1 MSSRKLPFM
10 PNKVVLYPKA
20 CSRAFCHF
28 FRKLSTGLGQGS
40 HRILY
45 LHRVGEAQSGF
56 YPKGI
61 ALEQLEELI
70 IELRDLGFSFL
81 SLTQALQQS
90 RAGKKTGLSVSL
102 TTDDGFSCN
111 YNSLM
116 PLLEKHRIPLTLFLI
131 GKCVDNRALAWNHK
145 LLLVRSHAAP
155 EELESFVESI
165 ATEFALPQAATA
177 EARIFKVAN
186 SRKDELADLLW
197 ERFCPISQAE
207 YLRQYQPFLSA
218 EQLQELSR
226 EGVEIALH
234 SQTHADFSRLSF
246 EEMQKEIRQNRL
258 ALNELNLPVKPC
270 FSLPYGRL
278 CSADKLAALCK
289 TEKIELCLGTYYSL
303 RDNRLGKLL
312 WQRQPLELSPAA
324 LKLELWLRPWVR
336 AFKR

>member
-1 MSSRKLPFM
+1 MKL
-10 PNKVVLYPKA
+10 L
-20 CSRAFCHF
+20 
-28 FRKLSTGLGQGS
+28 GLEEFLFPGS
-40 HRILY
+40 HRVLY
-45 LHRVGEAQSGF
+45 LHRVGEAQSSF

-61 ALEQLEELI
+61 SVEFLEEVL
-70 IELRDLGFSFL
+70 LDLKRKGYRFTSLVEALHSGKGRTISL
-81 SLTQALQQS
+81 SS
-90 RAGKKTGLSVSL
+90 
-102 TTDDGFSCN
+102 DDGFACN
-111 YNSLM
+111 YASLM
-116 PLLEKHRIPLTLFLI
+116 PLLRKHNIPLTLFLI
-131 GKCVDNRALAWNHK
+131 GTCVDNRALAWNHK

-165 ATEFALPQAATA
+165 EMEFALPEAATA
-177 EARIFKVAN
+177 EARIYGVAN

-197 ERFCPISQAE
+197 ERFCPLSQAE

-246 EEMQKEIRQNRL
+246 EEMQQEIRQNRL

-270 FSLPYGRL
+270 FSLPYGRQVGQ
-278 CSADKLAALCK
+278 AKLAALCK
-289 TEKIELCLGTYYSL
+289 TEEIELCLGTYYSL
-303 RDNRLGKLL
+303 KDNRLGKLL

-336 AFKR
+336 AFRKEN